1 MMACRIS
8 RRNAVLG
15 VAGALASLAI
25 PTPARAQATVL
36 HVSTVTIFD
45 SAPFYAAESQGYFRA
60 ENLAVTTEAVQ
71 SGAAGVP
78 ALLNGQFDVLY
89 GNVVSTIQ
97 AIEKGFDLRIA
108 MGGSPNPTTAPGSSS
123 LMKRR
128 GDAIRTGKDLE
139 GKIVGVNGING
150 INWVLTRSWV
160 KMTGGDPQKVN
171 FIELPYPALVDAIK
185 AKRIDAA
192 YVVDPFMTSGLT
204 DPEVESFAWPQV
216 SVSPGLVNG
225 LWIVTKQTTEQRP
238 ELVRAFVR
246 GLRRGAAWINAN
258 LGNESYIKLVS
269 GYTKIDPALATKM
282 KLVPA
287 ATTISAAQIQPM
299 VKLMR
304 DNGLISADVDMRS
317 RLFV

>member
-1 MMACRIS
+1 MPLHLN
-8 RRNAVLG
+8 RRNVLFG
-15 VAGALASLAI
+15 ASATLATLSAGAPALAELA
-25 PTPARAQATVL
+25 VF

-45 SAPFYAAESQGYFRA
+45 SAPFYAADAQGYFRA

-97 AIEKGFDLRIA
+97 ALDKGFDLRIV
-108 MGGSPNPTTAPGSSS
+108 MGGSPNPSAAPGSSS

-128 GDAIRTGKDLE
+128 TDPLHTGKDLE

-150 INWVLTRSWV
+150 INWVLTRSWI
-160 KMTGGDPQKVN
+160 KMTGGDPQKVS
-171 FIELPYPALVDAIK
+171 FIELPYPALVEAIK

-204 DPEVESFAWPQV
+204 DPDVESFAWPQV
-216 SVSPGLVNG
+216 SVSAGLVNG
-225 LWIVTKQTTEQRP
+225 LWVVTKQTTEQRP

-246 GLRRGAAWINAN
+246 GLRKGAAWINGN
-258 LGNESYIKLVS
+258 LGNESYVKLVS
-269 GYTKIDPALATKM
+269 GYTKIDPGLAAKM

-287 ATTISAAQIQPM
+287 ATTISPAQIQPM

-304 DNGLISADVDMRS
+304 DNGLLAGDIDLRTKMFA
-317 RLFV
+317 